1 MGFSSLENTNQMMC
15 RNKMLFRL
23 VNTAGGPHRMLQVHG
38 AARATHVS
46 PLCASLRTPTWSRLP
61 NSVLCGTGLW
71 MAIFA
76 PKWTSLDALTSVGEV
91 SADYSATQ
99 SLKNA
104 LYNEK
109 PLCAPKST
117 DLQRRSR
124 VGSFQTWQYGNALC
138 LQRLVRR

>member
-1 MGFSSLENTNQMMC
+1 MGMC

-23 VNTAGGPHRMLQVHG
+23 VNTTGGPHRMLQVHK
-38 AARATHVS
+38 AARLTHVS
-46 PLCASLRTPTWSRLP
+46 PLCASLRTPTWSSLP

-71 MAIFA
+71 LSIFV
-76 PKWTSLDALTSVGEV
+76 PKWISLDALTSVGEV
-91 SADYSATQ
+91 SADY
-99 SLKNA
+99 
-104 LYNEK
+104 NEE